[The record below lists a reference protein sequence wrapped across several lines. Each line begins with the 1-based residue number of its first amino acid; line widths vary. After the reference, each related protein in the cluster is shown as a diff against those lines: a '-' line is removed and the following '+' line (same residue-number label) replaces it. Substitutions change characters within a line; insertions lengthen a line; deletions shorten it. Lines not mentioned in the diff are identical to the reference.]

1 MKDVKLKIQDDEWS
15 PQHKA
20 GYKKT
25 KKSLDQCIFCKKKKC
40 VCGDVKLGGYVKLTP
55 GDCKSI
61 ASLANLNRDLMSK
74 TEKEKADFEYAS
86 SSTLAAK
93 KLNDERNGNDGS
105 FLGASPQKLK
115 ELGTASPEKLQKY
128 VATGEL

>member
-15 PQHKA
+15 DKHKA

-25 KKSLDQCIFCKKKKC
+25 VEKCIFCKKKKC
-40 VCGDVKLGGYVKLTP
+40 VCGPIDLKGYVQLELNECKTI
-55 GDCKSI
+55 GD
-61 ASLANLNRDLMSK
+61 LANLRRDKFSK
-74 TEKEKADFEYAS
+74 TEKERADHEYAA

-93 KLNDERNGNDGS
+93 KLADEKSGNDGS
-105 FLGASPQKLK
+105 FLGASAQKLK
-115 ELGTASPEKLQKY
+115 ELGKASPEKLQKY